1 MTGKKRST
9 PFYFGG
15 AASCVAAVV
24 VHPFDLTKVRL
35 QNTKGACSQ
44 GMFSTM
50 IKIARTE
57 GVLQLYAGLSASIL
71 RQATYST
78 VRFGGYEKLKQHIG
92 QGKDLSLLQLLFCS
106 STAGAI
112 GGACG
117 NPADVVNVRMQSD
130 GQLPPQ
136 QRRNYKHALD
146 GVLRIAREEG
156 LPALFRGV
164 GPNVNRAILMT
175 SSQCVSYDTFKDL
188 LLRYSPLQDGLALHF
203 SSSTLAVSASFFFPS
218 SQPYSFIFSF
228 QGLVAT
234 TVCSPVDVIKTRIM
248 TASTPGASSLQI
260 MASMYRSE
268 GLASFFKGWTPAFI
282 RLAPQTIIT
291 FVVLEQFKKWHTS
304 WHDQNDKQLVLAK
317 I

>member
-1 MTGKKRST
+1 MSTKQST

-15 AASCVAAVV
+15 AASCIAAMV

-35 QNTKGACSQ
+35 QNTKGAGNH

-50 IKIARTE
+50 VKIARTE
-57 GVLQLYAGLSASIL
+57 GALQLYAGLSASIL

-78 VRFGGYEKLKQHIG
+78 VQFGGYEKMKTYVANG
-92 QGKDLSLLQLLFCS
+92 QDPTVFQLLIAS
-106 STAGAI
+106 STAGAL

-117 NPADVVNVRMQSD
+117 NPGDVVNVRMQND

-146 GVLRIAREEG
+146 GVVRIAREEG
-156 LPALFRGV
+156 VTSLFRGL
-164 GPNVNRAILMT
+164 GPNMNRAILMT
-175 SSQCVSYDTFKDL
+175 SSQCVSYDTFKDML
-188 LLRYSPLQDGLALHF
+188 LHYSPLQDGLILHF
-203 SSSTLAVSASFFFPS
+203 TSSTLA
-218 SQPYSFIFSF
+218 
-228 QGLVAT
+228 GLVAT

-248 TASTPGASSLQI
+248 TASSSDRKMSSLKI
-260 MASMYRSE
+260 MSAMYRNE
-268 GLASFFKGWTPAFI
+268 GMASFFKGWTPAFI

-291 FVVLEQFKKWHTS
+291 FVVLEQFKKWHS
-304 WHDQNDKQLVLAK
+304 AWHDRQLLVAK